1 MILVAEQ
8 FPNMIFFVAEK
19 SKEGKEKEK
28 KVGILETPIW
38 KARIY
43 LQVCDFLET

>member
-1 MILVAEQ
+1 
-8 FPNMIFFVAEK
+8 MIFFVAEK

-28 KVGILETPIW
+28 KKKAGILETPIW

-43 LQVCDFLET
+43 LQVCGFLET